1 MATQRVPRP
10 AWAWPG
16 ELDGGEQWPER
27 YVAAYLAAQASGG
40 RGAGGAQ
47 GDARLRTRA
56 PLRTR
61 LAWHLR
67 ALTGADRAL
76 LATLCAAALI
86 VLLCAAAVVR

>member
-1 MATQRVPRP
+1 MATQQPTRP

-27 YVAAYLAAQASGG
+27 YVAAYLAAQQAQASQDD
-40 RGAGGAQ
+40 AGQ
-47 GDARLRTRA
+47 GDARLRARA

-86 VLLCAAAVVR
+86 VLLCALFVAR